1 MTCSK
6 RIILISYICAITLT
20 VIVVAGSFLGF
31 DMSNVTTVA
40 ALAWGEVAVSNAF
53 YYRKAARE
61 NVLKISETLIKDG
74 KIEAAEVLRNVLN
87 Q

>member
-1 MTCSK
+1 
-6 RIILISYICAITLT
+6 
-20 VIVVAGSFLGF
+20 
-31 DMSNVTTVA
+31 MSPRWLRWHGA
-40 ALAWGEVAVSNAF
+40 EVAVSNAF